1 MTQKKQT
8 LCGLQVLFLLFNCQ
22 TPVLRG
28 RNLKQP
34 QARPA
39 AVLMKAEKFTAV
51 SAISS
56 LTDPFS
62 QSMIPSLTVD
72 GRKNRCIPCIYWVA
86 AIFAVVTDYSNLF
99 FSFTFFLDCSHLA
112 FGYELIVCPESADLV

>member
-1 MTQKKQT
+1 MQYFTQKDGA
-8 LCGLQVLFLLFNCQ
+8 LIFRRRHELL
-22 TPVLRG
+22 
-28 RNLKQP
+28 
-34 QARPA
+34 
-39 AVLMKAEKFTAV
+39 E
-51 SAISS
+51 
-56 LTDPFS
+56 
-62 QSMIPSLTVD
+62 IPSLTVD